1 MNVQLAG
8 RIYRC
13 KDCGFSELWSTK
25 SDRRQMTG
33 RIVAFMIILAAIWGA
48 FALYIL
54 WRYQNTKIKL
64 FEDGI
69 FMGNKVID
77 RKKTVVLLP
86 TTR

>member
-1 MNVQLAG
+1 MSAMKRTGICPKCGSRNVKENQFGGMNVQLAG

-54 WRYQNTKIKL
+54 
-64 FEDGI
+64 
-69 FMGNKVID
+69 
-77 RKKTVVLLP
+77 
-86 TTR
+86 